1 MKSPDEFLL
10 TFDKTWTAFSAAW
23 KKAHAKASQKSVH
36 DLRVNTRRLIATLEL
51 TRSISKHEDIVKL
64 QRRFKKVLKSI
75 GPLRDAQVQLKGISQ
90 VRLAGPIVDF
100 QHSLQRRARR
110 QMEGISKNLKPGMK
124 DDLTDGVGEV
134 RSEFIRLHDKL
145 GPQRLSAAVERVLR
159 SRRSQYAKTRKQ
171 FRPQDEETLHQM
183 RIALKK
189 LRYAAEAAVPIL
201 GEDTSERTDKMHELQ
216 TLLGDT
222 RDLELLRTRLE
233 KWAAK
238 RGKKI
243 AVIPALETLQEKQQA
258 LLPKIEETA
267 AALDALYR
275 GDQVKPAAEK
285 TLAVTK
291 EPKVRH
297 AKV

>member
-1 MKSPDEFLL
+1 
-10 TFDKTWTAFSAAW
+10 
-23 KKAHAKASQKSVH
+23 
-36 DLRVNTRRLIATLEL
+36 LIATLEL

-100 QHSLQRRARR
+100 QRSLQRRARR

-124 DDLTDGVGEV
+124 DDLTDGVSEV

-222 RDLELLRTRLE
+222 RDLELLRTDWRNGRPNAERRLRSYRL
-233 KWAAK
+233 W
-238 RGKKI
+238 RLFKKNSRLCCRRSKKPPRHWMHYI
-243 AVIPALETLQEKQQA
+243 AET
-258 LLPKIEETA
+258 
-267 AALDALYR
+267 R
-275 GDQVKPAAEK
+275 
-285 TLAVTK
+285 
-291 EPKVRH
+291 
-297 AKV
+297 